1 MNFEDEPYVRLY
13 VRDTKTWL
21 RLGFEGQCVLMFL
34 LRKLDKAGVLDG
46 MDDLDSDVALVTGVP
61 ETIVAVGMPR
71 LVRWGVLQ
79 LAGNRLIMPNYI
91 QAQNAIR
98 TDKARQRDMRE
109 KRLSQARLV
118 TPRDALVTPRDET
131 SREPTPDDAVS
142 RDVTLYCP
150 DLYSSDH
157 SLSDQQA
164 HSEPSQTEPPTHI
177 RIPEGWNAPEEL
189 FAEAFAAGVTRAG
202 LEEAVQYWRGRKLG
216 GEWFTPEDFFRGKFA
231 AIKIREEK
239 SRFAE
244 QQARSGSRQ
253 APANEL
259 DTTGAATVFR
269 VTDEH
274 RQYALGKGL
283 DWDAAAKEYR
293 RGKACARL
301 STAEQERDFLNR
313 LRCWAATG
321 TFIADGSLPKP
332 KKPPGRAGSQEAA

>member
-1 MNFEDEPYVRLY
+1 MNFEDESYVRIY
-13 VRDTKTWL
+13 TRKTLTHKLLGWEGRTVM
-21 RLGFEGQCVLMFL
+21 RLMIDEF
-34 LRKLDKAGVLDG
+34 DAAGVFEIRGDAALCISAVTDLPIDIVRVGLARLLDTETW
-46 MDDLDSDVALVTGVP
+46 AVTAR
-61 ETIVAVGMPR
+61 AVTWPTFEE
-71 LVRWGVLQ
+71 
-79 LAGNRLIMPNYI
+79 
-91 QAQNAIR
+91 AQNCCRSDRVRQRASR
-98 TDKARQRDMRE
+98 KARA
-109 KRLSQARLV
+109 ARAV
-118 TPRDALVTPRDET
+118 T
-131 SREPTPDDAVS
+131 
-142 RDVTLYCP
+142 DVTLAVTAETPPVTDVTKCHSP
-150 DLYSSDH
+150 SPPPSLPSPLDL
-157 SLSDQQA
+157 SLA
-164 HSEPSQTEPPTHI
+164 GVASEQTEPPTHI